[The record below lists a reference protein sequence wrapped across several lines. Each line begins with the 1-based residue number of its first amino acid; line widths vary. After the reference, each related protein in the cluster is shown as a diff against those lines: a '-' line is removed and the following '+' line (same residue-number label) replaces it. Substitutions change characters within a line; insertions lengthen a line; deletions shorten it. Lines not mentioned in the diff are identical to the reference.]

1 MTPPPTQPHN
11 NRVVAALPAV
21 NLGAL
26 IIAVA
31 LLWWRTAAL
40 EQQVEG
46 LRGAVG
52 ALQVEVAVL
61 GQALDKP

>member
-1 MTPPPTQPHN
+1 MNALNGAQV
-11 NRVVAALPAV
+11 RAALPAV
-21 NLGAL
+21 NLVTL
-26 IIAVA
+26 LLAVA

-46 LRGAVG
+46 LRAAVG

-61 GQALDKP
+61 RQGLDRP